1 MNENQRRELL
11 NEKKSGWLETS
22 DEKFGQIF
30 EFFPLG
36 IPFPRGVL

>member
-22 DEKFGQIF
+22 ENKSLNIVMDTLNI
-30 EFFPLG
+30 
-36 IPFPRGVL
+36 